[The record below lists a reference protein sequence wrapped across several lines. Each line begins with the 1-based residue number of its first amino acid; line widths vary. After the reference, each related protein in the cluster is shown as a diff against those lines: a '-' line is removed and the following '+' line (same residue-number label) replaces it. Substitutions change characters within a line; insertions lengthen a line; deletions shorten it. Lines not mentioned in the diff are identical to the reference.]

1 MRICVDVRRMDAL
14 LFVLTA
20 QHGSFTDKKPI
31 VRRNE
36 REI

>member
-1 MRICVDVRRMDAL
+1 MRVCVDVRRMDAL
-14 LFVLTA
+14 LFVLMA
-20 QHGSFTDKKPI
+20 QHGNFMDKKPI

>member
-1 MRICVDVRRMDAL
+1 MRVCVDVQRMDAL

-20 QHGSFTDKKPI
+20 QHGNFMDKKPI